1 MQIQYRIY
9 YCNIFCLIFEHC
21 ETQKINTSPN
31 SRHVRDSHSRTYILQ
46 SRVLSVSIFLKF
58 EKKKNSLKSY
68 RFIFWPHKNICIED
82 QNWIVVWK
90 YSTWPAQIIYASY
103 LINTRYFTTKKCLQ
117 KLEDGCAN
125 SSLSVYTHTTY
136 QLMQLRVS
144 GILDFSSLTI
154 TIDKKD
160 NKNS

>member
-58 EKKKNSLKSY
+58 EKKKKSLKSY
-68 RFIFWPHKNICIED
+68 RYMLWSHKNICIED
-82 QNWIVVWK
+82 QNWIVEWK

-103 LINTRYFTTKKCLQ
+103 LINTRYFTTKNACKNQ
-117 KLEDGCAN
+117 KTGALILV
-125 SSLSVYTHTTY
+125 SLYTHTTY